1 MSENN
6 NLESYYRE
14 LNDITEVSRETF
26 DKCVLYINTLLKWNQ
41 KINLVSKKHQN
52 FDDIW
57 HRHFVDSAQLIKHIP
72 QHTRVITDFGSG
84 GGFPG
89 IVIGII
95 GDYKLH
101 LVESDVRKCVFLK
114 EVSRLV
120 KRDIHIHNQRIEN
133 IDVWESDVLTA
144 RALASVDKLLNI
156 TKDFRNKSKISLF
169 LKGQNVV
176 EEIEEAKKNWCF
188 EYEKYQSSSNI
199 SGCILK
205 ITNLK

>member
-1 MSENN
+1 
-6 NLESYYRE
+6 
-14 LNDITEVSRETF
+14 
-26 DKCVLYINTLLKWNQ
+26 
-41 KINLVSKKHQN
+41 
-52 FDDIW
+52 
-57 HRHFVDSAQLIKHIP
+57 
-72 QHTRVITDFGSG
+72 
-84 GGFPG
+84 
-89 IVIGII
+89 VIGII